1 MNMALFSLVLLV
13 LAILLGFFRKM
24 NAGLIAIGFSLILGR
39 VAGIPDKQII
49 AGFSYNLFLTLLGVT
64 YLFSLAQNNG
74 TLKLIALKVV
84 SLAGKRT
91 YLVPVYIFVFS
102 TILSAIGPGCIP
114 TMAIMMVFA
123 MTLAAELNIHPAM
136 LSAIVVLSASGG
148 GVSPIAPTGIIAIN
162 ACAAGGMTQDVGIP
176 FLINGVVS
184 AAVYSAV
191 VYIFFGGYKV
201 KSVDSEAMKIKES
214 FNRNQLITIAGIAAM
229 IVMVM
234 IFKYN
239 VGLVSFLIAAVL
251 SALGVADETD
261 ALKKVP
267 WGTLVLVSG
276 VSVLINLISKLGG
289 IKMLSAALAS
299 VMTPSTATA
308 IVSLS
313 AGLLSWVSSTSGVVM
328 PTLIPT
334 VPGIVEAM
342 HGAVDPVEMATA
354 LSMVS
359 HTGGISPLSTG
370 GGLALAAYTSV
381 AQSSAEEQQ
390 KLFVTM
396 FAVSAAG
403 VAFLSFMAYLGL
415 FKWFI

>member
-1 MNMALFSLVLLV
+1 MALFSLSLLV
-13 LAILLGFFRKM
+13 VAIILGFTRKM
-24 NAGLIAIGFSLILGR
+24 NAGLICIGFSLILGR

-74 TLKLIALKVV
+74 TLKLIAMKVV
-84 SLAGKRT
+84 ALAGKRS
-91 YLVPVYIFVFS
+91 YLVPIYIFVFS

-176 FLINGVVS
+176 FLINGIAA

-191 VYIFFGGYKV
+191 VYIFFGGYKI
-201 KSVDSEAMKIKES
+201 KSVESDAMKIKES
-214 FNRNQLITIAGIAAM
+214 FNRNQIITIIGILVM

-234 IFKYN
+234 FLKYN

-276 VSVLINLISKLGG
+276 VSVLISLISKLGG
-289 IKMLSAALAS
+289 IKMLSTALAS
-299 VMTPSTATA
+299 IMTPSTATA

-334 VPGIVEAM
+334 VPGICEAM
-342 HGAVDPVEMATA
+342 NGAVDPVEMATA

-381 AQSSAEEQQ
+381 AGSSAEEQS
-390 KLFVTM
+390 KLFMTM
-396 FAVSAAG
+396 FGVSAAG

-415 FKWFI
+415 FRWFI